1 MRSNRFHWG
10 TGFEVWT
17 AQQTWFWFVV
27 NPHRSGGT
35 IGAAATEAE
44 ALREACL
51 SIEEIAAHRG
61 AGVSA
66 LRATAKSAIMRPVPQ
81 SNSSTLAAW
90 QDSLANLARYLTRVC
105 DVTA

>member
-1 MRSNRFHWG
+1 MRNTRYHLG
-10 TGFEVWT
+10 TDFEIWT

-35 IGAAATEAE
+35 IGAAATEAD

-61 AGVSA
+61 AGAPAQRVA
-66 LRATAKSAIMRPVPQ
+66 AKNASMRPGLQ
-81 SNSSTLAAW
+81 SNSITFAAW
-90 QDSLANLARYLTRVC
+90 QDSLANLESYLTRIC